1 MNDEME
7 MRETTVNGSQT
18 RRWVVEAGECAA
30 LVVQRVARLG
40 IDEAVAPYRR
50 VRMSPEGSFVLAC
63 VKGRGRVLLEGKWQR
78 VKEGM
83 VCLAPSEIAPF
94 SHVFALPQQ

>member
-1 MNDEME
+1 MNDEIE

-40 IDEAVAPYRR
+40 ID
-50 VRMSPEGSFVLAC
+50 
-63 VKGRGRVLLEGKWQR
+63 
-78 VKEGM
+78 
-83 VCLAPSEIAPF
+83 
-94 SHVFALPQQ
+94 